1 MKPFLCSA
9 MLLLAAFCTSFG
21 QNRLKFHRIQVN
33 IDPYQLEKLFNDG
46 LEIDHFS
53 FDKKTLVA
61 EISDNDLRVFRKHG
75 IKVNYLIEDLEKSYQ
90 AFNLKMDEQNRKIGQ
105 MARTSAVPTPANF
118 GTGSMGGFYTFQQLE
133 AILDNMRALYPNLI
147 SSKVS
152 IGSSVQS
159 RPIYMVKIS
168 DNPDV
173 DENEPE
179 LMMNALHHA
188 REPMSLTQLVFFMWH
203 LLENYN
209 TDPEVKTLLNSSELY
224 ILPCLNPDGYVYNQ
238 TTNPNGGGM
247 WRKNRRL
254 NSGGSYGVDL
264 NRNYGYNYALN
275 NTGSSPTQTS
285 DTYRGTAAFSEPET
299 NAVNLFCQQHPFVTT
314 INFHSYGNYLIYP
327 FESLNPN
334 NNPEQALFQQISTY
348 FTQENGFVAGN
359 AYQTVG
365 YTANGTAP
373 DWEYGQQTSKVKM
386 FGFTPEV
393 GSSSDGF
400 WPASTRIVPLCNS
413 TIDMNKKILRVSTFY
428 ATATDNGPATFAS
441 TNSTL
446 QYAFKNFSLKNA
458 SYTVSISSTSP
469 YVTSVAAP
477 KTYTNATVGF
487 LQTLNDGIGF
497 TIDSA
502 TPLGTAITFTI
513 SVDNGMHVQQQ
524 TVTKTYNTPSCPT
537 PASVTVTNLSSST
550 ATVSW
555 ASVSGASSY
564 TFDYRPTGSSTW
576 QSSTS
581 TNLSSA
587 LAGLTSFTTY
597 EYSVKANCPSLSS
610 TAATS
615 TFQTY
620 CPGSTSAS
628 STCFPAQCYSDA
640 GGIVTVEAENY
651 NTAAAGTGSA
661 ASRSWSSFSNS
672 SASGGVA
679 MRVTGTGVNT
689 GTSLNG
695 PRLDYVL
702 NISTPGT
709 YYVWVRMSAGSSTTS
724 DDAFYVGLN
733 GVSVSSNFTNGIN
746 NNGGT
751 AWTWVGAVSAVRVTA
766 NVTTPGYNVL
776 NIWMRED
783 GIRIDKIVVTNSSS
797 FTPTGTGPSQSTPC
811 HSATTRLA
819 AEALDISTDED
830 IKAFPNPFQH
840 TLKVN
845 WNHAP
850 EPVKELILYGVDG
863 RTIYQNATLDGLSE
877 LEIATSHLAEGSY
890 LLQVQFPSRRRTLKL
905 IKKN

>member
-1 MKPFLCSA
+1 MKSILFSTV
-9 MLLLAAFCTSFG
+9 LLLAALCTSFG
-21 QNRLKFHRIQVN
+21 QERLKFHRIQAT
-33 IDPYQLEKLFNDG
+33 IDPYQLERLFNDG

-61 EISDNDLRVFRKHG
+61 EISDNDLQIFRKHG
-75 IKVNYLIEDLEKSYQ
+75 IKVKYLIEDLEKSYQ
-90 AFNLKMDEQNRKIGQ
+90 AYNLKMDEQNRKGMQ
-105 MARTSAVPTPANF
+105 STRTAAVPTPTNF
-118 GTGSMGGFYTFQQLE
+118 GTGSMGGFYTFAQLQT
-133 AILDNMRALYPNLI
+133 ILDNMRALYPNLI
-147 SSKVS
+147 TSKVS
-152 IGSSVQS
+152 LGNSIEN
-159 RPIYMVKIS
+159 RPIYMIKIS

-209 TDPEVKTLLNSSELY
+209 TDPEIKTLLNSSELY

-247 WRKNRRL
+247 WRKNRRP

-264 NRNYGYNYALN
+264 NRNYGYNYALD

-334 NNPEQALFQQISTY
+334 NNPEQALFQQISG
-348 FTQENGFVAGN
+348 FLTQENAFVSGN

-373 DWEYGQQTSKVKM
+373 DWEYGQQTTKVKM
-386 FGFTPEV
+386 FGFTPEI
-393 GSSSDGF
+393 GASTDGF

-413 TIDMNKKILRVSTFY
+413 TIDMNKKILRISTFY
-428 ATATDNGPATFAS
+428 ATATENGATTFS
-441 TNSTL
+441 TTSGTI

-458 SYTVSISSTSP
+458 NYTVSISSTSP
-469 YVTSVAAP
+469 YVTSVATP
-477 KTYTNATVGF
+477 KTYTNSSVGF
-487 LQTLNDGIGF
+487 LQTLNDAIGF
-497 TIDSA
+497 TIDPS

-537 PASVTVTNLSSST
+537 PSSVTVTNLSSST

-555 ASVSGASSY
+555 ASVSGATSY

-576 QSSTS
+576 QSSAS

-610 TAATS
+610 SAASATFKTYCPESTTATS
-615 TFQTY
+615 TCT
-620 CPGSTSAS
+620 
-628 STCFPAQCYSDA
+628 PAKCYSDA

-651 NTAAAGTGSA
+651 NTAVAGTGTA
-661 ASRSWSSFSNS
+661 AARSWSSFSNT
-672 SASGGVA
+672 SASGGIG

-689 GTSLNG
+689 GTTLNG

-709 YYVWVRMSAGSSTTS
+709 YYIWVRMSAGTSTTS

-733 GVSVSSNFTNGIN
+733 GLSVSSNFTNGIN
-746 NNGGT
+746 NNGST
-751 AWTWVGAVSAVRVTA
+751 AWTWVGAVSAVRITA
-766 NVTTPGYNVL
+766 NVTTAGYNVL

-783 GIRIDKIVVTNSSS
+783 GVRIDKVIATNSST
-797 FTPTGTGPSQSTPC
+797 FTPTGTGPAQSTAC
-811 HSATTRLA
+811 SSVTTRIA
-819 AEALDISTDED
+819 TNALDIDSDETVA
-830 IKAFPNPFQH
+830 AFPNPFQNLLRVQWH
-840 TLKVN
+840 NVT
-845 WNHAP
+845 
-850 EPVKELILYGVDG
+850 EPVEAITLFTIDG
-863 RTIYQNATLDGLSE
+863 RNVYQKKNLQEEAE
-877 LEIATSHLAEGSY
+877 LEINTSTWVEGSY
-890 LLQVQFPSRRRTLKL
+890 LLQVQFPNRRKNIKV